1 MSVATRGSSAYRLE
15 MIDSAERV
23 EHTKSKNRRNLQT
36 KAASKMK
43 AFVALLT
50 VCAVAFGMAYRFAV
64 WTGLNA
70 EVNALEKELTLIQGQ
85 NKQSELAIE
94 QSYDLKTVEEIAV
107 TKLGMSRPSKAQ
119 ITYISMN
126 SADFAEVVG
135 AEEPSAWLSRLASGV
150 LAYLR

>member
-1 MSVATRGSSAYRLE
+1 MAIATRGSSAYRLDTV
-15 MIDSAERV
+15 DSATE
-23 EHTKSKNRRNLQT
+23 TKTEQRRAKQP
-36 KAASKMK
+36 KAAPKLK
-43 AFVALLT
+43 AFVALLA
-50 VCAVAFGMAYRFAV
+50 VCAVAFGMAFRFAV
-64 WTGLNA
+64 LTGLNA

-85 NKQSELAIE
+85 NKQAELAIE

-126 SADFAEVVG
+126 SGDFAEVIG
-135 AEEPSAWLSRLASGV
+135 AEEPSAWMNRLASGI